1 MGGVC
6 EHSQV
11 RKSTLVILL
20 ALGAAFTGWVISS
33 VVRDLRGQA
42 AAAGAS
48 VAAAP
53 QTATLHWRETYGRA
67 GQQLVFTVDRVQVL
81 GRGWRAWI
89 GIDNKTTNAYD
100 VGSPNSAL
108 DRSYGLM
115 LFPTHSSS
123 DVEQRIRNGT
133 LPPIR
138 KAVSF
143 APSLPTTLEAGQ
155 RWEGT
160 ISAPGALVAGSWARV
175 VFGTLAM
182 VGNPPPNTPPTI
194 VWITDHALRLKS

>member
-1 MGGVC
+1 MP
-6 EHSQV
+6 
-11 RKSTLVILL
+11 
-20 ALGAAFTGWVISS
+20 F
-33 VVRDLRGQA
+33 
-42 AAAGAS
+42 
-48 VAAAP
+48 
-53 QTATLHWRETYGRA
+53 
-67 GQQLVFTVDRVQVL
+67 
-81 GRGWRAWI
+81 
-89 GIDNKTTNAYD
+89 
-100 VGSPNSAL
+100 
-108 DRSYGLM
+108 
-115 LFPTHSSS
+115 
-123 DVEQRIRNGT
+123 RIRCSTSELEWVGKSISPYERSSAEFG
-133 LPPIR
+133 LPTSYAFVVLFSIPIR